1 MGCNYLLDHL
11 VGAGEQGGRR
21 DVEPDRSRSL
31 KVDEKLEFG

>member
-11 VGAGEQGGRR
+11 VGAGEQGRR